1 MQTVIFQNENKVST
15 QDVLNIFKESLKSM
29 ETFERSEIEELSDI
43 LAKNPVDKFIIY
55 NTPKE
60 VCMQGDLLI
69 WSELT
74 KEYKENFPKI
84 KDLEMS
90 SRMILQ
96 DNDSLTGDHKL
107 VPLKDA
113 KFTLKTGKFIPTI
126 LRNVLRD
133 SNAYDCKLLEIDT
146 PFVIT
151 HREHGNMTFTAG
163 KYMIC
168 SSLDSETLDK
178 MRD

>member
-1 MQTVIFQNENKVST
+1 MQTVIFQNTDKVST
-15 QDVLNIFKESLKSM
+15 KDVLSTFTKNLEDMEVFKK
-29 ETFERSEIEELSDI
+29 SEIEELTDI
-43 LAKNPVDKFIIY
+43 LAKNPVDKFIIST
-55 NTPKE
+55 TPKE

-74 KEYKENFPKI
+74 KEYKENFPKVTELKI
-84 KDLEMS
+84 TDKMA
-90 SRMILQ
+90 LQ
-96 DNDSLTGDHKL
+96 DGDSLTGDHRL
-107 VPLKDA
+107 VPLKGA
-113 KFTLKTGKFIPTI
+113 HFTLQEGKFVPDI
-126 LRNVLRD
+126 LKKTVWAGN
-133 SNAYDCKLLEIDT
+133 SYDCKILEIDT

>member
-15 QDVLNIFKESLKSM
+15 QDVLNIFKESLENM
-29 ETFERSEIEELSDI
+29 QTFERSEIEELSDI

-74 KEYKENFPKI
+74 NEYKENLPKV
-84 KDLEMS
+84 KDLKPTY
-90 SRMILQ
+90 RMILQ
-96 DNDSLTGDHKL
+96 DGDSLTGDHVL
-107 VPLKDA
+107 VPLKGA
-113 KFTLKTGKFIPTI
+113 RFTLKTGKFVPEI
-126 LRNVLRD
+126 LKNVMWG
-133 SNAYDCKLLEIDT
+133 SNAYDCKILEIDT